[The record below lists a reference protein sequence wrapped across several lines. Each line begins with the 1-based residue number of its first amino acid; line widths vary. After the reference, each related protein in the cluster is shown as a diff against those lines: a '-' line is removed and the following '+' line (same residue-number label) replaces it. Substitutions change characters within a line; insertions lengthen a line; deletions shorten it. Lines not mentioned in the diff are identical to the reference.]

1 MRKKLKKKH
10 VGTCTVV
17 PHFFL
22 HAWRLEGSKLREV
35 EAGGVPTDVE
45 HLKGKCI
52 DFSSRAQMKDN
63 WISVPMVYLSLAYGK
78 GNLPYR
84 RFPDP
89 VSMATTGDDAH
100 SA

>member
-1 MRKKLKKKH
+1 MPH
-10 VGTCTVV
+10 CTTLQGQG
-17 PHFFL
+17 HC
-22 HAWRLEGSKLREV
+22 
-35 EAGGVPTDVE
+35 
-45 HLKGKCI
+45 LKGKCI

>member
-1 MRKKLKKKH
+1 
-10 VGTCTVV
+10 
-17 PHFFL
+17 
-22 HAWRLEGSKLREV
+22 
-35 EAGGVPTDVE
+35 
-45 HLKGKCI
+45 
-52 DFSSRAQMKDN
+52 MKDN
-63 WISVPMVYLSLAYGK
+63 NYWISVPMVYLSLAYGK

>member
-1 MRKKLKKKH
+1 MQKSQVLAGSDGKVDSQKLS
-10 VGTCTVV
+10 GYDC
-17 PHFFL
+17 
-22 HAWRLEGSKLREV
+22 
-35 EAGGVPTDVE
+35 
-45 HLKGKCI
+45 LKGKCI

>member
-1 MRKKLKKKH
+1 MASYIVSVHACVCLCCVLK
-10 VGTCTVV
+10 
-17 PHFFL
+17 
-22 HAWRLEGSKLREV
+22 E
-35 EAGGVPTDVE
+35 
-45 HLKGKCI
+45 KCI

>member
-1 MRKKLKKKH
+1 MGWSKTMIEKQRVPGSSPAWKRKDFFQPCCDPQLKGK
-10 VGTCTVV
+10 
-17 PHFFL
+17 
-22 HAWRLEGSKLREV
+22 
-35 EAGGVPTDVE
+35 
-45 HLKGKCI
+45 LKGKCI

>member
-1 MRKKLKKKH
+1 MH
-10 VGTCTVV
+10 VCV
-17 PHFFL
+17 
-22 HAWRLEGSKLREV
+22 
-35 EAGGVPTDVE
+35 
-45 HLKGKCI
+45 LKGKCI
-52 DFSSRAQMKDN
+52 DFSSRAQMKNN

-100 SA
+100 SALLREREGRSLQNCVIFSCLLVFTK

>member
-1 MRKKLKKKH
+1 MPNSPSDKPYL
-10 VGTCTVV
+10 
-17 PHFFL
+17 FL
-22 HAWRLEGSKLREV
+22 AFSF
-35 EAGGVPTDVE
+35 P
-45 HLKGKCI
+45 LKGKCI
-52 DFSSRAQMKDN
+52 DFSSRAQMKDY

>member
-1 MRKKLKKKH
+1 MAKTLDFFGLGAKF
-10 VGTCTVV
+10 CTHSRVSKSA
-17 PHFFL
+17 
-22 HAWRLEGSKLREV
+22 AWR
-35 EAGGVPTDVE
+35 GGR
-45 HLKGKCI
+45 LKGKCI

>member
-1 MRKKLKKKH
+1 MGMTL
-10 VGTCTVV
+10 
-17 PHFFL
+17 
-22 HAWRLEGSKLREV
+22 
-35 EAGGVPTDVE
+35 
-45 HLKGKCI
+45 LKGKCI
-52 DFSSRAQMKDN
+52 DFSSRAHMKDN

>member
-1 MRKKLKKKH
+1 MRR
-10 VGTCTVV
+10 VIDPATCT
-17 PHFFL
+17 
-22 HAWRLEGSKLREV
+22 RSIN
-35 EAGGVPTDVE
+35 
-45 HLKGKCI
+45 LKGKCI

-78 GNLPYR
+78 GNLPYH

>member
-1 MRKKLKKKH
+1 MEVREFDWDSSRKGASQLSRTK
-10 VGTCTVV
+10 TI
-17 PHFFL
+17 
-22 HAWRLEGSKLREV
+22 RLSIPKTTTGEILIF
-35 EAGGVPTDVE
+35 A
-45 HLKGKCI
+45 LKGKCI

>member
-1 MRKKLKKKH
+1 
-10 VGTCTVV
+10 
-17 PHFFL
+17 
-22 HAWRLEGSKLREV
+22 
-35 EAGGVPTDVE
+35 
-45 HLKGKCI
+45 
-52 DFSSRAQMKDN
+52 MKDN
-63 WISVPMVYLSLAYGK
+63 WISVSMVYLSLAYGK

>member
-1 MRKKLKKKH
+1 MSYWHPSQCYGFHIQNAL
-10 VGTCTVV
+10 
-17 PHFFL
+17 
-22 HAWRLEGSKLREV
+22 
-35 EAGGVPTDVE
+35 AGKG
-45 HLKGKCI
+45 LKGKCI